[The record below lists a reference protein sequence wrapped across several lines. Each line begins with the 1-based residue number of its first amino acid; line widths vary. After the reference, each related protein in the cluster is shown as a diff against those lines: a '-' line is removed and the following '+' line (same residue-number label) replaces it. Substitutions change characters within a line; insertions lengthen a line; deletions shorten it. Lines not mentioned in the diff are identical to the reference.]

1 MDAFISNNSTDPEPH
16 RPIRQNMRPI
26 APPYAF
32 KYIGSDLPKPS
43 PEVAVDAELF
53 DRVTVEMRG
62 IFRDKNNAYL
72 SQFRREGIT
81 AILSWIRT
89 KQARISSVL
98 TGGTDD
104 EGLTENFLD
113 LAVYGALGAL
123 LSHYGERGQ
132 HEIGCRH
139 LFRIADETGRG
150 GSDINLHCVLCG
162 ETRAVVD
169 APGADQG
176 AERKRSA

>member
-1 MDAFISNNSTDPEPH
+1 
-16 RPIRQNMRPI
+16 MRPS
-26 APPYAF
+26 APPYTF
-32 KYIGSDLPKPS
+32 KYTASDLPKPS

-53 DRVTVEMRG
+53 DRVIVEMRG
-62 IFRDKNNAYL
+62 MFRDKNNAYL

-89 KQARISSVL
+89 KQTRISSVL
-98 TGGTDD
+98 TGGADD

-123 LSHYGERGQ
+123 LSHYGERAQ
-132 HEIGCRH
+132 AEIGCRH
-139 LFRIADETGRG
+139 LFSIADEVERG

-169 APGADQG
+169 VPSVDQG
-176 AERKRSA
+176 AERKRLA